1 MAPFQ
6 YGDLRQQILLALAA
20 WRSPDV
26 SRLADTLSEEVV
38 FSSPATEWIDASGVA
53 RGKAEVL
60 NRLEEERGSVGD
72 LELIDVLIGP
82 QHITV
87 LLKDGERAL
96 TCLVEL
102 DQEGKFCRLIP
113 SIDAQI

>member
-6 YGDLRQQILLALAA
+6 HGELRQQILLALAA
-20 WRSPDV
+20 WRGPDV
-26 SRLADTLSEEVV
+26 SRLADTLSDEVV
-38 FSSPATEWIDASGVA
+38 FGSPATEWIDASGVA
-53 RGKAEVL
+53 KGKAEVL
-60 NRLEEERGSVGD
+60 TRLEEERGSVGE
-72 LELIDVLIGP
+72 LELIDVLVGP
-82 QHITV
+82 EHVTI

-102 DQEGKFCRLIP
+102 DQEGKFRRLIP